1 MRVGTDMKCRGQI
14 ETPMQDVLQ
23 AAPGA
28 GTSVTNTYVGRAL
41 RKLGTADEVA
51 KTICFALSD
60 DSSNT
65 TGAVFSI
72 DGGVAC

>member
-1 MRVGTDMKCRGQI
+1 MRADVSDSGQI

-28 GTSVTNTYVGRAL
+28 GSSITNTYTGRAL
-41 RKLGTADEVA
+41 RKLGTAEEVA
-51 KTICFALSD
+51 KTICFVLSD

>member
-1 MRVGTDMKCRGQI
+1 MMIINIRYSGQI

-23 AAPGA
+23 AAPG
-28 GTSVTNTYVGRAL
+28 GGNSVTNTYAGRAL

-51 KTICFALSD
+51 KTICFILSD